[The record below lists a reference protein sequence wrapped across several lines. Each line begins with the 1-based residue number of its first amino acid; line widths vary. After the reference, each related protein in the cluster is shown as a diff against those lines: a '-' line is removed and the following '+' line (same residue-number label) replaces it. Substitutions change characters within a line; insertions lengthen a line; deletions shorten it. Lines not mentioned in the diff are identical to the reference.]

1 MRKKKLSFEKK
12 LSLNKETIASLNT
25 AQLAVIAGGAAPVT
39 QDVRCSYTYYET
51 CMTIPVGEKLCV
63 NCNG

>member
-1 MRKKKLSFEKK
+1 MRKKKMSFEKK
-12 LSLNKETIASLNT
+12 LSLNKETIASLNAT
-25 AQLAVIAGGAAPVT
+25 QQATIAGGAVLT
-39 QDVRCSYTYYET
+39 QDARCSYTYYET